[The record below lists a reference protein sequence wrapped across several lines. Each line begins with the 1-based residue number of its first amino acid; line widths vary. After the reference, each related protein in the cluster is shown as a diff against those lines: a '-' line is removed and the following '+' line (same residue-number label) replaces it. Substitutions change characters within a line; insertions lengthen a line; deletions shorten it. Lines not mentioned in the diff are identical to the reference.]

1 MNLFFSLYVTYFQLK
16 QDQLAVK
23 LKAEERKR
31 SEEQQKKK
39 EEDEAERER
48 LRRDE
53 DKRRVRNSVSSFS
66 CIPGLFPNAMNR
78 VITAALLETA
88 VV

>member
-1 MNLFFSLYVTYFQLK
+1 LK

-78 VITAALLETA
+78 CLKPLLFEALYITVNVL
-88 VV
+88 